1 MPHARMDSKSAG
13 HGGEGPLK
21 SQQTPFARHARNA
34 AKDDDDRTNKPST
47 ESTTNDNNTYQA
59 KLNPTRQ
66 VLDKQCMIETPNN
79 QTVDG

>member
-21 SQQTPFARHARNA
+21 SQQTPFARYARNA
-34 AKDDDDRTNKPST
+34 ANDDDDRTNKPST
-47 ESTTNDNNTYQA
+47 ESTTNDNNTYQMTT
-59 KLNPTRQ
+59 KPHV